1 MNKCKISTLPNSIK
15 VSRGKTSALNR
26 THFTNRIDFL
36 QQQLSNDIKFSSMQ
50 PVSIKSLA
58 NLQRISKPVVVAN
71 NATDQQLIQPEV
83 PKRIVIS
90 SPSPATDT
98 ASSSSTNVVNFA
110 TAGTTTNS
118 ALALR
123 PANVQNKNQPMMT
136 IPRHTLA
143 DIMRQL
149 VELKNHTDDLR
160 KQIEIQQKQNE
171 DYRIRLERLE
181 KERDRDNGT
190 EQYTNSDY

>member
-1 MNKCKISTLPNSIK
+1 MQNQYITEYHK
-15 VSRGKTSALNR
+15 GKPAQVPPHHSQALL
-26 THFTNRIDFL
+26 TNRIAFF
-36 QQQLSNDIKFSSMQ
+36 QQQLTNDIKFSSMQ

-58 NLQRISKPVVVAN
+58 SLQRISKPVVVAN
-71 NATDQQLIQPEV
+71 SAADHQLIQPEV
-83 PKRIVIS
+83 PKRLVIS

-98 ASSSSTNVVNFA
+98 ASTSSTNVVNFA

-118 ALALR
+118 ALALK

-136 IPRHTLA
+136 IPRHTLT
-143 DIMRQL
+143 DIMRQM
-149 VELKNHTDDLR
+149 VELKNQTDDLR
-160 KQIEIQQKQNE
+160 KQMEIQQKQNE